1 MATVYGLN
9 QKLQKEK
16 AQAENIENA
25 QKIVA
30 LEKENES
37 LKKENEALKK
47 ENEELKVQFK
57 EASENGT
64 NGKDSAGGSGT
75 SKAKGTGK

>member
-16 AQAENIENA
+16 NKAENIENA
-25 QKIVA
+25 QKVVA
-30 LEKENES
+30 LE
-37 LKKENEALKK
+37 KENEALKK
-47 ENEELKVQFK
+47 ENEELKAQLK

>member
-16 AQAENIENA
+16 AKADNIENA
-25 QKIVA
+25 QKVVA
-30 LEKENES
+30 LE
-37 LKKENEALKK
+37 KENEALKK
-47 ENEELKVQFK
+47 ENEELTAQLK

-75 SKAKGTGK
+75 SKTKGTGK

>member
-16 AQAENIENA
+16 TKAENIENA
-25 QKIVA
+25 QKVVA
-30 LEKENES
+30 LE
-37 LKKENEALKK
+37 KENEALKK
-47 ENEELKVQFK
+47 ENEKLKAQFK

-64 NGKDSAGGSGT
+64 NGKDSAGSSRT

>member
-16 AQAENIENA
+16 TKAENIENA
-25 QKIVA
+25 QKVVA
-30 LEKENES
+30 LE
-37 LKKENEALKK
+37 KENEALKK
-47 ENEELKVQFK
+47 ENEELKAQLK

-64 NGKDSAGGSGT
+64 NGKDSAGSSGT